1 MQNQGLVAKA
11 PKGAKF
17 AGTWLR
23 KIWKMLVDGVGN
35 ERPDPLGEFMDK
47 GGIYAARA
55 ASALPHENG
64 LDLRISVSSCHV

>member
-1 MQNQGLVAKA
+1 MAKA
-11 PKGAKF
+11 SEGAKF

-23 KIWKMLVDGVGN
+23 KIWKMLVDGVGD

-55 ASALPHENG
+55 ECPSP
-64 LDLRISVSSCHV
+64 